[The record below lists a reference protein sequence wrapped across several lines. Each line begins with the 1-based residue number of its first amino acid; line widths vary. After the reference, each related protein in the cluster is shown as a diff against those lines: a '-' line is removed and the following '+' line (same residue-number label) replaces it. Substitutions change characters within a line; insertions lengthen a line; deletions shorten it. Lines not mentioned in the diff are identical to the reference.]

1 MKEQEYM
8 FRKSERYRLRMYIK
22 EIVYVQ
28 QKKYVRGK
36 EIKSGYMFSRE
47 SISVIPSTMILKLY
61 MYMYACCLSF
71 PLSLS
76 LTSLQDFLANHL
88 LFFSAYILSREISN

>member
-8 FRKSERYRLRMYIK
+8 FRKSERYRTRIYIK

-28 QKKYVRGK
+28 QKKSVRGK
-36 EIKSGYMFSRE
+36 EIKSGYMF
-47 SISVIPSTMILKLY
+47 VIPSTMILKFN
-61 MYMYACCLSF
+61 MYMYDCSLFF

-76 LTSLQDFLANHL
+76 HTSLQDFLANHL
-88 LFFSAYILSREISN
+88 LFFSAYILSREIGN